1 MSKYEKIKDIKAE
14 QFKRLTGVQK
24 GTFNLMVKLL
34 DESEQKRKKI
44 AGRPQK
50 LIYADQILMML
61 EYLRE
66 YRTYYHISIDYE
78 ISESNCYKM
87 IRRAEDV
94 LISSGAFNLPTK
106 NRLSSDME
114 IEVVLIDATESP
126 IERPKKSKSSTI
138 QGKKRDTL

>member
-1 MSKYEKIKDIKAE
+1 MSKYEKIKDKKEE

-24 GTFNLMVKLL
+24 VTFILMVKLL
-34 DESEQKRKKI
+34 EESEQKRKKI

-50 LIYADQILMML
+50 LSYSDQILMML

-66 YRTYYHISIDYE
+66 YRTYYHISTDYE

-94 LISSGAFNLPTK
+94 LISSGAFKLPTK
-106 NRLSSDME
+106 NRLLSDME
-114 IEVVLIDATESP
+114 IEIVLIDATESP
-126 IERPKKSKSSTI
+126 IERPKKSKNDTT
-138 QGKKRDTL
+138 QGRKSDIH

>member
-1 MSKYEKIKDIKAE
+1 MSKYEKIKDKKAE

-24 GTFNLMVKLL
+24 ETFILMVKLL
-34 DESEQKRKKI
+34 EESEQRRKKI

-50 LIYADQILMML
+50 LSYSDQILMML

-66 YRTYYHISIDYE
+66 YRTYYHISTDYM

-94 LISSGAFNLPTK
+94 LISSGAFTLPTK
-106 NRLSSDME
+106 NRLLSDME

-126 IERPKKSKSSTI
+126 IERPKKSRNGTI
-138 QGKKRDTL
+138 QGRKSDTH